1 MSFWSTLKTNQY
13 IRKTIKTLIEC
24 RGKWGTIYFK
34 FDNVSN
40 RELSFLYHWTIVILM
55 VMVVRMPLV
64 FVILMVKRKDVNGAL
79 YGIMHDKLYDME
91 NPKLK
96 GTSRDVFN
104 DL

>member
-1 MSFWSTLKTNQY
+1 
-13 IRKTIKTLIEC
+13 
-24 RGKWGTIYFK
+24 
-34 FDNVSN
+34 
-40 RELSFLYHWTIVILM
+40 M